1 MKVVFASLIATAA
14 AGDWDAGNAARD
26 WADYKMFFGKVY
38 NGDDADDAHRASFE
52 SNIAFIKE
60 QNAKGENLKFGPNQF
75 TDLNQEEFK
84 ASAGFGF
91 IPADDFMGS
100 TPILG
105 NHIHQGETLAAAV
118 DWEQQGSVT
127 AVKDQGQCGS
137 CWSFSTTGGLEGAWK
152 NAAGSLTSMS
162 EQQFMDCSTQNMGCN
177 GGNVGLALTYAEG
190 ASVATD
196 ASYSYSA
203 VQGSCKSSYSA
214 AIPNGGVTGYSRVG
228 GFFSTSVN
236 DMKSALAK
244 GPVSVAIQADQRSF
258 QMYSSGILSADCGS
272 QLDHA
277 VLVVGY
283 GTEDGQ
289 EYWRIKNSWASSWG
303 DHGYIRMATSTNV
316 CGVLNRQA
324 VYPHVSSS
332 VAV

>member
-1 MKVVFASLIATAA
+1 
-14 AGDWDAGNAARD
+14 
-26 WADYKMFFGKVY
+26 MFFGKVY
-38 NGDDADDAHRASFE
+38 NGDGADEAHRATFE
-52 SNIAFIKE
+52 SNIAFIRE
-60 QNAKGENLKFGPNQF
+60 QNAKGESLKFGPNQF
-75 TDLNQEEFK
+75 TDLSQEEFK
-84 ASAGFGF
+84 MAAGFGF
-91 IPADDFMGS
+91 IPADDHMGS

-105 NHIHQGETLAAAV
+105 NHIHQGEALASSI

-152 NAAGSLTSMS
+152 NAAGSLTAMS

-190 ASVATD
+190 AAVATES
-196 ASYSYSA
+196 SYSYKA
-203 VQGSCKSSYSA
+203 VQGSCSSSFSA

-236 DMKSALAK
+236 DMKSALAH

-258 QMYSSGILSADCGS
+258 QMYQSGILSSGCGT

-283 GTEDGQ
+283 GTEGGE
-289 EYWRIKNSWASSWG
+289 EYWRVKNSWASSWG
-303 DHGYIRMATSTNV
+303 DAGYIRLATASNV

>member
-14 AGDWDAGNAARD
+14 ADAARD

-60 QNAKGENLKFGPNQF
+60 QNAKGESLKFGPNQF

-84 ASAGFGF
+84 AAAGLGF
-91 IPADDFMGS
+91 IPADEHMGS

-105 NHIHQGETLAAAV
+105 EHIHQGETLAAAI

-152 NAAGSLTSMS
+152 NTAGSLTSMS
-162 EQQFMDCSTQNMGCN
+162 EQQFMDCSTQNFGCQ

-190 ASVATD
+190 TSVATD
-196 ASYSYSA
+196 ASYGYTG
-203 VQGSCKSSYSA
+203 VQGTCGSSYSA

-228 GFFSTSVN
+228 GFFRTTVN

-244 GPVSVAIQADQRSF
+244 GPVSVAIEADQRAF
-258 QMYSSGILSADCGS
+258 QVYKGGILSSGCGS

-289 EYWRIKNSWASSWG
+289 EFWRVKNSWGASWG
-303 DHGYIRMATSTNV
+303 DAGYLKLATATNV
-316 CGVLNRQA
+316 CGLLNRNA
-324 VYPHVSSS
+324 VYPLVSSS